1 MKEKIQNKYIAWG
14 LTIFCSLAAL
24 VLLFFILYRGHN
36 IMKFVITIFNIL
48 KPFVY
53 GLVIA
58 YLMNPLVLFFDK
70 NVYMVLL
77 DNVIKSPKN
86 QDKKI
91 KISRFLSLFTST
103 FVFVAVL
110 ITCFNFIIPEILSSI
125 ETLFSN
131 INTYLSNSRELLIK
145 IFGGSE
151 SAREFIN
158 DNYGLITDY
167 LNTWLNSG
175 ALDNIV
181 TILGNGIVGTLKF
194 VYNVVIGYVISIYM
208 LFDKEKF
215 KAQIKKILYTFFS
228 NDRVN
233 LILENV
239 RYTDSI
245 FGNFF
250 VGKLI
255 DSLIVGI
262 ICLVVMLILDMP
274 YALIISVIV
283 GVTNII
289 PYFGPFIGAIPSALL
304 LLIVNPTKAIIFLI
318 FIFILQQIDGNI
330 IGPKI
335 LGSKIGL
342 SSFWVLF
349 SLLIFGGLFG
359 VVGMIIGVPIFSIL
373 YSFINGLIKRRLSQ
387 KHLPEDSKAYE
398 NLAYINEKTGK
409 LIYNK

>member
-14 LTIFCSLAAL
+14 LTIFCSLAS
-24 VLLFFILYRGHN
+24 VILLFFVIYRGNH
-36 IMKFVITIFNIL
+36 ILDFFLKILNIL

-58 YLMNPLVLFFDK
+58 YLMNPVVQFFDK
-70 NVYMVLL
+70 NVYIVLL
-77 DNVIKSPKN
+77 DNVIKKKEDEP
-86 QDKKI
+86 KKI

-103 FVFVAVL
+103 FVFIAII
-110 ITCFNFIIPEILSSI
+110 ITCFNFIIPEIVSSL
-125 ETLFSN
+125 EMLFSN
-131 INTYLSNSRELLIK
+131 INVYLSNSRELLIK
-145 IFGGSE
+145 MFGGSD

-158 DNYGLITDY
+158 DNYGVISEY

-181 TILGNGIVGTLKF
+181 TVLGNGIVGTLKF
-194 VYNVVIGYVISIYM
+194 LYNTVIGYVISIYI

-215 KAQIKKILYTFFS
+215 KAQIKKLLYTFFD

-233 LILENV
+233 IILENT

-255 DSLIVGI
+255 DSLIVGV
-262 ICLVVMLILDMP
+262 ICLVVMLLLNIP
-274 YALIISVIV
+274 YSLIIAVIV

-304 LLIVNPTKAIIFLI
+304 LFIVSPSKAIIFLI

-373 YSFINGLIKRRLSQ
+373 YSFVNGLIKRKLNS
-387 KHLPEDSKAYE
+387 KHLPEDSKDYE
-398 NLAYINEKTGK
+398 KLAYIDEKTGK
-409 LIYNK
+409 PVYCK